1 MSGALDGVR
10 VVDMTTVLMGPFAT
24 QMLGDLGA
32 DVIKVEPPTGDSSR
46 ALGPARHPGMSAS
59 FLHTNRNKRSLVLDL
74 KQASAHAALL
84 KLVAGADVLVYNVRP
99 QAMARLGLT
108 WAALSA
114 LNPRLV
120 YVGCFGYGQD
130 GPYAAKPAYD
140 DLIQGALG
148 LPSLVAS
155 VGDGVPRYVPIAMI
169 DRTVGMATVNA
180 VCAALYRREKTG
192 VGQAIDVPMFETMV
206 PFMLG
211 EHLAGHTFEPP
222 VGTLGY
228 PRMLA
233 RERTPFPTLDGHVC
247 TLIYTDQH
255 WRRFFEMIGRAEDH
269 ARDPRLANFTSR
281 TQHIA
286 ELYAMVADILRTR
299 TTAEWLALFE
309 QADIPAMPLNTLES
323 LTRDPQ
329 LTATGFFQQ
338 ANHPSEG
345 AYHQMVP
352 PQGWSESPP
361 TLRRH
366 APRLG
371 EHSVEILRE
380 LGYDDEA
387 IAGLAASGAT
397 RCA

>member
-10 VVDMTTVLMGPFAT
+10 VIDLTTVLMGPFAT

-32 DVIKVEPPTGDSSR
+32 DVIKIEAPAGDSSR
-46 ALGPARHPGMSAS
+46 LVGPQRHAGMSAL

-74 KQASAHAALL
+74 KQAAARAALL
-84 KLVAGADVLVYNVRP
+84 KLVATADVLVYNLRP

-114 LNPRLV
+114 VNPRLV
-120 YVGCFGYGQD
+120 YVGCFGYGQG

-148 LPSLVAS
+148 LPSLVAR

-169 DRTVGMATVNA
+169 DRTVGVATVSA

-192 VGQAIDVPMFETMV
+192 VGQAVDVPMFETMV

-222 VGTLGY
+222 QGAVGY
-228 PRMLA
+228 PRLLA
-233 RERTPFPTLDGHVC
+233 RERTPFLTRDGYVC
-247 TLIYTDQH
+247 ALIYTDRH
-255 WRRFFEMIGRAEDH
+255 WRRFFEMIGRKEDF
-269 ARDPRLANFTSR
+269 ARDPRLANFTTR
-281 TQHIA
+281 TAHAA
-286 ELYAMVADILRTR
+286 EIYTMLAEILRTR
-299 TTAEWLALFE
+299 STAEWLELFE
-309 QADIPAMPLNTLES
+309 QADIPAMSLNTLES
-323 LTRDPQ
+323 LADDPH
-329 LTATGFFQQ
+329 LGATGFFRI
-338 ANHPSEG
+338 AEHPSEG
-345 AYHQMVP
+345 AYRQMVP
-352 PQGWSESPP
+352 PQGWTESPP
-361 TLRRH
+361 SLRRH

-371 EHSVEILRE
+371 EHSAELLRE

-387 IAGLAASGAT
+387 IAALVASGAS
-397 RCA
+397 AVS